1 MAMMSN
7 KRVQAA
13 EINEL
18 LLTLW
23 DKAVGTSDYDKA
35 QWQRLQELLNANYPP
50 RKPSTAESK
59 KQRN

>member
-1 MAMMSN
+1 MSI
-7 KRVQAA
+7 RSAQAA

-35 QWQRLQELLNANYPP
+35 QWQRLQELLNTLCPP
-50 RKPSTAESK
+50 LLPKGKGKSRK
-59 KQRN
+59 